1 MHKKRYLDEFI
12 DNISESDFAI
22 EAVMKKT
29 ILEKANKKIRK
40 SKWAYLKS
48 IAAACI
54 LLVALSAF
62 IPNSPVNA
70 LCKRIFSFIPG
81 VGIVQNSDGV
91 NKIKAVLNEPVKVLS
106 GDEFVEIKTAY
117 ITDNTLRISLKTN
130 VGAVDAE
137 EIEDSMEFKRFF
149 AGETAP
155 TLYLVGANGKT
166 KSSHSVWGGPSF
178 ETRVYTMDA
187 SFILEEVS
195 IISEVYKFEMA
206 GFNQLI
212 EIAMSP
218 VNSVTNPESISNV
231 AVIDNIMVF
240 ANISRGKGILEVL
253 LSSVAPE
260 EYKDIRFHLFDHEA
274 QLFNSGV
281 KVIDEDG
288 MTYMPDEKLR
298 ENNNGNI
305 GSLYFNIPDE
315 ARGLKLIV
323 PQILYNKRNYE
334 NGIKISIPKIGH
346 EKRINKKL
354 DLPGSK
360 IIIETASIV
369 PVGDPL
375 LPDGFREF
383 DCLRI
388 DAVAVVGNNKR
399 EMVLRIIPRIEV
411 PDSGFGYNS
420 TSQSS
425 YAELWDS
432 DQKGYSITSFDGL
445 TSTKKILI
453 NFDVEYA
460 MEGPWI
466 INLK

>member
-1 MHKKRYLDEFI
+1 MHKNRYLDEFTE
-12 DNISESDFAI
+12 NILESDFSI
-22 EAVMKKT
+22 EAVMKTEILDKT
-29 ILEKANKKIRK
+29 YKKIK
-40 SKWAYLKS
+40 KNKWAYLKS

-54 LLVALSAF
+54 LLVVLSAF
-62 IPNSPVNA
+62 IPDSPVNA

-91 NKIKAVLNEPVKVLS
+91 SQIKAVLNEPVKVLN

-117 ITDNTLRISLKTN
+117 ITDNTLRLSIKTN

-137 EIEDSMEFKRFF
+137 GIEDPVEFKRFF

-155 TLYLVGANGKT
+155 TLYLVGVNGKT
-166 KSSHSVWGGPSF
+166 KSSHSVWSSPSF
-178 ETRVYTMDA
+178 ETRVYSIDVI
-187 SFILEEVS
+187 FNLDEES
-195 IISEVYKFEMA
+195 IINEVYKFEMA
-206 GFNQLI
+206 GFNKLI
-212 EIAMSP
+212 EITMSS
-218 VNSVTNPESISNV
+218 VNSGTDPESVSNV

-240 ANISRGKGILEVL
+240 ANISRGNGILEVL

-260 EYKDIRFHLFDHEA
+260 EYNDIRFHLFDHEA
-274 QLFNSGV
+274 QLFNNGI

-288 MTYMPDEKLR
+288 MIYMPDEKLR

-305 GSLYFNIPDE
+305 GSLYFNIPDKVK
-315 ARGLKLIV
+315 GLKLVV

-334 NGIKISIPKIGH
+334 NGIKISMPKIEH
-346 EKRINKKL
+346 EKKINKKL
-354 DLPGSK
+354 DLPGSN
-360 IIIETASIV
+360 IIIETASVV

-375 LPDGFREF
+375 LPDGFKEF

-388 DAVAVVGNNKR
+388 DAGAVVGDNKR
-399 EMVLRIIPRIEV
+399 EMVLRVIPRVEV
-411 PDSGFGYNS
+411 PDGSFGYNS

-425 YAELWDS
+425 YAELWGS

-460 MEGPWI
+460 MTGPWI